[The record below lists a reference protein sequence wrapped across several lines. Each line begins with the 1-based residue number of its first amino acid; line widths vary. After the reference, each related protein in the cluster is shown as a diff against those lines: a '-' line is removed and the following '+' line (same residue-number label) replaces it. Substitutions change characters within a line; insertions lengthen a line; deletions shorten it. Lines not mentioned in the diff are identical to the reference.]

1 MAGPVSLN
9 FTSAPRLLPAYLRIL
24 LTRKPL
30 MAAESVP
37 RIEAILS
44 SFRVDPRHL
53 ARYRAVCGERESEAL
68 PIGYP
73 HVLAT
78 PVHLAMIASD
88 AFPLSLMGVV
98 HIANRIVLNRP
109 LRIDDT
115 GEIRAVLDGHRDT
128 ARGQELDLNTE
139 VRVGGEVVWS
149 ETCTLLAR
157 RRGRRGP
164 PRTGG
169 THRPG
174 VALPPPETVR
184 TQIFRVDSGTGRRYA
199 RVSGDFNPIH
209 VADLA
214 ARWFGFK
221 HAIAHGMWSLARC
234 VAALGPEAISASCVL
249 DAAFKLP
256 IAFPARVILE
266 SWSSQ
271 DGLRF
276 ALRDSASERGHLDGC
291 IRPNP

>member
-9 FTSAPRLLPAYLRIL
+9 FASAPGLLGAYLRIL

-30 MAAESVP
+30 LAAESVP
-37 RIEAILS
+37 RIEATLS
-44 SFRVDPRHL
+44 GFRVDRRHL
-53 ARYRAVCGERESEAL
+53 ARYRAICGERESEAL
-68 PIGYP
+68 PIAYP

-98 HIANRIVLNRP
+98 HIANRIVLRRP

-115 GEIRAVLDGHRDT
+115 GEIRAILDGHRDT
-128 ARGQELDLNTE
+128 PRGQELDLNTE

-169 THRPG
+169 AHGAG
-174 VALPPPETVR
+174 VAVPPPETVR
-184 TQIFRVDSGTGRRYA
+184 TQIFAVDPGTGRRYA

-234 VAALGPEAISASCVL
+234 VAALGPEAISPSCAL
-249 DAAFKLP
+249 DTAFKLP

-266 SWSSQ
+266 SWSSPE
-271 DGLRF
+271 GLRF
-276 ALRDSASERGHLDGC
+276 ALRDSASERGHLIGL
-291 IRPNP
+291 IRPTP